1 MGLSLSQ
8 SYLLCMLN
16 KRGKISGWNTEKA
29 ACLTASCVIELLLDQ
44 KLCYEKKRWKV
55 VGELP
60 EDRIYLLSVFECI
73 KAKQPIRTQ
82 KILDYYFSG
91 KHMRML
97 TDAIGGSLAAAGC
110 VQKKK
115 TGIFRKRNAFM
126 PDAKA
131 VESIG
136 LQLRTEY
143 LEEGKLTAAGVVLAV
158 LLDKCGDLK
167 RFFTSHGRRI
177 IKKRLKEIR
186 RIPQDVVARVLEVAD
201 AFLSLST
208 VDARQ

>member
-55 VGELP
+55 VG
-60 EDRIYLLSVFECI
+60 D
-73 KAKQPIRTQ
+73 
-82 KILDYYFSG
+82 FSG
-91 KHMRML
+91 KHMRLL

-115 TGIFRKRNAFM
+115 IGIFRKRNAFM

-186 RIPQDVVARVLEVAD
+186 RIPQDEAARVLEVAD